1 MSDTHVMW
9 AAKGAGAVAGSAISL
24 AYLLPSGRRE
34 AALRFFVG
42 LVSGLVFGGMA
53 GLMLVERLDLK
64 ALLSPVEVMLAGSA
78 FASLSAWWALGLLMR
93 LMAHHEL
100 RQTPESPSQG
110 PESESESSH
119 ASH

>member
-9 AAKGAGAVAGSAISL
+9 AAKGAGAIAGSAISL

-42 LVSGLVFGGMA
+42 LVSGLVFGSVT
-53 GLMLVERLDLK
+53 GLALARRLGLE
-64 ALLSPVEVMLAGSA
+64 ALLSPVEIMLAGSA

-93 LMAHHEL
+93 GMARHDL
-100 RQTPESPSQG
+100 QARGASG
-110 PESESESSH
+110 SSM
-119 ASH
+119 SGIRK